1 MSTDDDI
8 IIRMTTRFKFYG
20 VYVRGWYLLVGLPAI
35 GFVLGKWI
43 F

>member
-8 IIRMTTRFKFYG
+8 IIRMNTEFKFYG
-20 VYVRGWYLLVGLPAI
+20 VYVRGWYLLALPVVT
-35 GFVLGKWI
+35 FVLGAWI